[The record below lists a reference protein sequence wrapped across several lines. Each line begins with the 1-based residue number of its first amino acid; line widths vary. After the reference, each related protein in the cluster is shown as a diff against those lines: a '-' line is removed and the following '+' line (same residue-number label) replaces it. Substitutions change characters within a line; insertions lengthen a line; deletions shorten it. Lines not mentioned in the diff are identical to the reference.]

1 MGSAISKRNRKPM
14 EQKGFRSPP
23 KVKANREIW
32 NPYTAKIVDRKQNRN
47 IRWLPESP
55 LAERRWEYSNGNGVI
70 ERHGAKSK
78 SVKEIPNRVQ
88 QNDQI
93 VHSNSGRSVNGGR
106 TVKKDNQMILMDHRG
121 VKIVSNRQAIDV
133 NQTGVIIRKF

>member
-23 KVKANREIW
+23 KLKANREIW

-55 LAERRWEYSNGNGVI
+55 LSERRWEFSNASGVI

-78 SVKEIPNRVQ
+78 NVKGNPNRVQ
-88 QNDQI
+88 QNDQV
-93 VHSNSGRSVNGGR
+93 VHSKSGRSVNGGR
-106 TVKKDNQMILMDHRG
+106 TVKKNNQMLLMDHRG
-121 VKIVSNRQAIDV
+121 IKIVSNRQAIDV

>member
-32 NPYTAKIVDRKQNRN
+32 NPYTAKIVDRKQKRN

-55 LAERRWEYSNGNGVI
+55 LAERRWEYSNSNGVI

-78 SVKEIPNRVQ
+78 NIKGNLNRVQ
-88 QNDQI
+88 QNDQV
-93 VHSNSGRSVNGGR
+93 VHSKSDRSVNGGR

-121 VKIVSNRQAIDV
+121 IKIVSNRQAIDV
-133 NQTGVIIRKF
+133 NHTGVIIRKF